1 VGFLPIKWRCQPT
14 GTIFVWHRI
23 AAQKPMAAVIA
34 GEVCKKLGLCLFC
47 GHLKKAAS
55 FFTPRWPPI
64 INIFP
69 IDLIFF

>member
-1 VGFLPIKWRCQPT
+1 
-14 GTIFVWHRI
+14 
-23 AAQKPMAAVIA
+23 MAAVIA
-34 GEVCKKLGLCLFC
+34 GEVCKKLGFFLFS